1 MTRRAAPINT
11 ADTFMPIYEYRCRA
25 CDREFEAVILPKSEP
40 PSCSGCGSTDLERL
54 ISQFAVSSEG
64 TRATNLKSARKAAS
78 KIRRDKQVAEHEAI
92 HHHHH

>member
-1 MTRRAAPINT
+1 
-11 ADTFMPIYEYRCRA
+11 MPIYEYRCRA
-25 CDREFEAVILPKSEP
+25 CDRRFEAVVLPKSDP
-40 PSCSGCGSTDLERL
+40 ASCPGCGSADLARL

-64 TRATNLKSARKAAS
+64 TRATNLKSARKAAA